1 MTSQSAHF
9 GNRNQV
15 ATRSP
20 ELDFA
25 LVLARVIGAMSE
37 DPAQLRGAVYELAR
51 IKLQREAWHRDP
63 PMDLLEMRRLM
74 LSLEGAIEGV
84 ETVYAKH
91 DELRALQSLDRLIES
106 SGFGPAPMVIGK
118 HSPLMVEAGSAT
130 TCALD
135 LPVVSSPRPARPTL
149 REALSWPNVAPF
161 MRGAMVGLLALA
173 LCGVLGRQFGWFER
187 PLEQAPPAAT
197 VAQYQKVEAPA
208 AVPVAL
214 ASLQPVAP
222 PQQQAAGVPLPSV
235 YGVYAVNAG
244 QLYELQPLVGRVPD
258 PRVMVSSPIQTP
270 SQTVLADGNITFII
284 YRRDIASSVPERV
297 TVRVIAKIVRTM
309 KFTSAGQA
317 SLARA
322 DDGWAIRNVSHE
334 LRVAPLRENSEMLL
348 VKPEDAGFVFSPGRY
363 GLVLKGQAYDFTVAG
378 AATDSAQCLER
389 IEAANGAFFS
399 ECRKPR

>member
-1 MTSQSAHF
+1 MASPSAHVA
-9 GNRNQV
+9 NRNQI

-74 LSLEGAIEGV
+74 LSLDSAIEGV

-106 SGFGPAPMVIGK
+106 SGFGPAPMVMGK
-118 HSPLMVEAGSAT
+118 DHPHVVEAGPAAT
-130 TCALD
+130 WGSE
-135 LPVVSSPRPARPTL
+135 LPVVSSPKPARSSKL
-149 REALSWPNVAPF
+149 REGLSWTNVAPF
-161 MRGAMVGLLALA
+161 MRGAIVGLIALA

-187 PLEQAPPAAT
+187 PLPQQPAALIS
-197 VAQYQKVEAPA
+197 QYQKVEAQPA
-208 AVPVAL
+208 MPVAV
-214 ASLQPVAP
+214 ASLQPLAP
-222 PQQQAAGVPLPSV
+222 PQQHGPGVPLPSV

-258 PRVMVSSPIQTP
+258 PRVMVSSPVRTP
-270 SQTVLADGNITFII
+270 SQTILADGNITFII

-297 TVRVIAKIVRTM
+297 PVRVIAKIVRTM
-309 KFTSAGQA
+309 KFTNAGQA
-317 SLARA
+317 SLANA

-334 LRVAPLRENSEMLL
+334 LRIAPLNENSEMLL
-348 VKPEDAGFVFSPGRY
+348 AKPEDAGFVFSPGRY

-378 AATDSAQCLER
+378 APTDRAQCLER

-399 ECRKPR
+399 ECRKPQ